1 MKNNILNLF
10 FDDDDDFEKKT
21 IDGIDDLTKPIPS
34 GLDFVCKKY
43 DKYAEGGKTEIY
55 DECSKNN
62 STDKNTCE
70 SNIKCEYINSAC
82 KYKERNLQDLK
93 KYSISRI
100 YK

>member
-1 MKNNILNLF
+1 M
-10 FDDDDDFEKKT
+10 T
-21 IDGIDDLTKPIPS
+21 VDGIDDLTKPIPS
-34 GLDFVCKKY
+34 QLSFLCKKY
-43 DKYAEGGKTEIY
+43 DKYADGGATEIY
-55 DECSKNN
+55 DECSKN
-62 STDKNTCE
+62 TKKDTCE